1 MKRIKKKTRRRRQG
15 ENKNR
20 DKDILRREK
29 QEKIHQAALT
39 DEKQDRDAALK
50 PDYMSDT
57 TLYICIKIVSC

>member
-1 MKRIKKKTRRRRQG
+1 MRTETKTYCVGKNKKK
-15 ENKNR
+15 K
-20 DKDILRREK
+20 
-29 QEKIHQAALT
+29 HQAALT